1 MSERLSIGN
10 DHIFALQ
17 VTVFAVLLSCA
28 APSAAQQ
35 AFTNG
40 PPERQAFEEITVT
53 ARKQEQRAFDVP
65 LSLSVLRG
73 EGLDRL
79 RASGM
84 DIRFLTNRTPSLQV
98 MSGFGRIY
106 PYFFIRGLGNTDF
119 DMNASQPVSVMHDGI
134 VLENPWLKGHPIFDV
149 ERVEVLR
156 GPQGTLFGRNTPAG
170 IVKVESARPTW
181 EWEGYGRLSYG
192 RFNSVNFEGA
202 LSGPLIPSVLA
213 ARASLLVQRRSD
225 WIDNTYTGKDNAL
238 GGYADIAGRV
248 QFVWTPVENFS
259 GRFKVHVRDFDG
271 NARLFR
277 ANIFRPGRTGLRS
290 GLRRDTVA
298 QDADNPQ
305 DLASHGFATELQYT
319 LGEFRL
325 ISLTGGEWL
334 DGLSRGDVDGGF
346 GAVWSPPSG
355 PGLIPF
361 PTETADGLSA
371 LRQLSQ
377 EFRLEYTAWQRLD
390 WRVGFFYFHE
400 ELDIEGFSY
409 DTLNGSVVNG
419 RIRQEQRTEAWAVFA
434 AATFSLTENIE
445 LAAGVRVSEDDKEY
459 ASERLESPI
468 GAGPLGPIRKAP
480 RDLVPSWDLSLRYQ
494 MVPGVQPYVR
504 VASSFR
510 APSIQGRL
518 LFGDEVTVADTED
531 IISAEVGLKL
541 RLWQQRLQLDLAAYH
556 FWMHDQQLTAG
567 SGADNANRLLN
578 ADRTIGR
585 GIEAEGAVAL
595 GYGLRLT
602 AGLSYNY
609 TRLDDSGLFVQPCG
623 ADCTVLDPPGPV
635 PGTVSIDG
643 NRLPQA
649 PRWIANLNLSYA
661 RVLPGGAAL
670 VLATDWAYR
679 SRINFSLYES
689 REFRDNHLLE
699 GGLRLSW
706 LSASGR
712 LEVAAFGRNILNDL
726 SATGGLD
733 FNNLAGFVNEPPL
746 WGIEAVVRF

>member
-1 MSERLSIGN
+1 M
-10 DHIFALQ
+10 ALCV
-17 VTVFAVLLSCA
+17 VTLLPA
-28 APSAAQQ
+28 AAAQ
-35 AFTNG
+35 
-40 PPERQAFEEITVT
+40 PRQVLDTVTVT

-65 LSLSVLRG
+65 LSLSVLQD

-181 EWEGYGRLSYG
+181 DVEGYARLSYG
-192 RFNSVNFEGA
+192 RFDSVNFEGA

-225 WIDNTYTGKDNAL
+225 WVDNTYTGKDDAV
-238 GGYADIAGRV
+238 GRYDDIAGRV
-248 QFVWTPVENFS
+248 QFLWTPVENFS

-277 ANIFRPGRTGLRS
+277 ANALKPGRTGLRL
-290 GLRRDTVA
+290 GLRRDKVA

-305 DLASHGFATELQYT
+305 DLASHGFATELRYT
-319 LGEFRL
+319 LGGVRL

-334 DGLSRGDVDGGF
+334 DGISRGDVDGGF

-361 PTETADGLSA
+361 PVETADGLSA

-377 EFRLEYTAWQRLD
+377 EFRLEHTAWQRLD
-390 WRVGFFYFHE
+390 WRIGVFYFHE

-409 DTLNGSVVNG
+409 DTLAGSVLNG
-419 RIRQEQRTEAWAVFA
+419 RIRQKQRTEAWAVFA
-434 AATFSLTENIE
+434 AATFTLTENIE
-445 LAAGVRVSEDDKEY
+445 LAAGVRVSEDDKDY
-459 ASERLESPI
+459 TSERLQSPI
-468 GAGPLGPIRKAP
+468 GAGPLGPIHKAP
-480 RDLVPSWDLSLRYQ
+480 RDLVPSWDVSLRYQ
-494 MVPGVQPYVR
+494 VAPGVQPYLR

-531 IISAEVGLKL
+531 IISVEAGLKL
-541 RLWQQRLQLDLAAYH
+541 RLWQQRIHLDLAAYH

-567 SGADNANRLLN
+567 SGVNNANRLLN

-585 GIEAEGAVAL
+585 GLEAEGAVAL
-595 GYGLRLT
+595 GHGLHLT
-602 AGLSYNY
+602 AGVSYNY
-609 TRLDDSGLFVQPCG
+609 TRLDDTGLFVQPCG
-623 ADCTVLDPPGPV
+623 SGCTVLDPPGPL
-635 PGTVSIDG
+635 PGTVSLDG

-649 PRWIANLNLSYA
+649 PRWIATLNLDYTHL
-661 RVLPGGAAL
+661 LPGGAAL
-670 VLATDWAYR
+670 IFSTDWAYR
-679 SRINFSLYES
+679 SRINFFLYES
-689 REFRDNHLLE
+689 REYRDNHLLE
-699 GGLRLSW
+699 GGTRLAW
-706 LSASGR
+706 VSASSG
-712 LEVAAFGRNILNDL
+712 LEVAAFGRNILNDT
-726 SATGGLD
+726 SPTGGLD
-733 FNNLAGFVNEPPL
+733 FNNLTGFVNEPPV
-746 WGIEAVVRF
+746 WGIEMTARF